1 MIIPIRCFTCSK
13 LIGHKYEE
21 YVKLNEEKNK
31 GKSNI
36 DKSIDNRDIFK
47 KLKIRRYCCR
57 RMLMTQTDLLGKL
70 L

>member
-13 LIGHKYEE
+13 LLAHKYEE
-21 YVKLNEEKNK
+21 YKKLSEEKNK

-36 DKSIDNRDIFK
+36 NKTIDNRDIFK

-57 RMLMTQTDLLGKL
+57 RMLMTQCDLIEKL
-70 L
+70 I